1 MKELNKMMKSTDEV
15 NGAIKKRLM
24 DLQKD
29 KINDGLYDCEKCG
42 NRGFQLLYIDDELV
56 YEKCQCYEIRNARRK
71 MRDLGLLRFL
81 DEHNSFKN
89 FKATTDWQRKIKKTA
104 VEFVDDP
111 HNKFFY
117 IGGQVGSGKTILCAT
132 ILSQL
137 IEKYYRT
144 NYDYI
149 IWGDIIRTLAFDDK
163 NKQEMNYYKN
173 CDVLFIDDFLRNCAR
188 NELNIQNYEREIA
201 MELINYRY
209 LNKKVT
215 IISSELYYQELEQID
230 DAIASRI
237 RENADDGKFVL
248 SIKRDKE
255 RNIRTNKN
263 VLI

>member
-1 MKELNKMMKSTDEV
+1 MKELNKMV
-15 NGAIKKRLM
+15 NEKNAPVGAIKQRVI
-24 DLQKD
+24 DYQQT

-42 NRGFQLLYIDDELV
+42 NRGYQLFYIDDDLL
-56 YEKCQCYEIRNARRK
+56 YEKCDCYEIRNARRK

-81 DEHNSFKN
+81 DENNSFKK
-89 FKATTDWQRKIKKTA
+89 FVATKDWQRKIKKTA
-104 VEFVDDP
+104 IEFVENP

-137 IEKYYRT
+137 IEKYYRS

-149 IWGDIIRTLAFDDK
+149 IWGDVLRTLAFDDK
-163 NKQEMNYYKN
+163 NKEEMNYYKN
-173 CDVLFIDDFLRNCAR
+173 CDVLFIDDFLRNTAR

-209 LNKKVT
+209 LNKKTT

-237 RENADDGKFVL
+237 KENADDGKFVL
-248 SIKRDKE
+248 SVKRDKE
-255 RNIRTNKN
+255 RNARINKD